1 MIKKLKQKI
10 YKLLKWSEKYTQTDM
25 IYLAK
30 GGSWLIFSRL
40 TLIFLGF
47 LLTLAF
53 ANLISKQTY
62 GNYKYIISIFSLFS
76 IATLPEIYP
85 SLVQAIS
92 RKFEGNFFEATKK
105 RIFYGFLGSLGLFG
119 ISLYYFFQKNFLF
132 AKAFLLASFFL
143 PFFYSFETYK
153 ALFHGRKRFDLLAKF
168 QILEKFIPT
177 FILILILF
185 LSNNL
190 FLILLSYFLCFTF
203 TRLLVWLFSI
213 KKYSPNTRKDS
224 SVISYGKHLTLI
236 QFLSYL
242 ASYLDKVLVFHYLG
256 AASLA
261 IYHFAIVIPDQLS
274 TFLGSLKSLALPRFS
289 ERKPQEV
296 KKNLNKKILKFAI
309 LISLIVAFYL
319 LLCPLIYKIFFPQYQ
334 KSIFYSQIFSFSIFG
349 ALAILP
355 HTFLLSQ
362 RKVKKLY
369 QYNFLS
375 ALIRILFILCGLY
388 LGGLFGLILGRVAAR
403 FFNFLILEILV
414 IKS

>member
-30 GGSWLIFSRL
+30 GGGWITISRL
-40 TLIFLGF
+40 TLITLSF

-53 ANLISKQTY
+53 ANLISKETY

-119 ISLYYFFQKNFLF
+119 ISLYYFFQKNFVF

-168 QILEKFIPT
+168 QVLEKLIPT

-203 TRLLVWLFSI
+203 SRFFLWLFSI
-213 KKYSPNTRKDS
+213 KKYSPNLKKDAL
-224 SVISYGKHLTLI
+224 VISYGKHLTLI
-236 QFLSYL
+236 QLFSHL
-242 ASYLDKVLVFHYLG
+242 ANYLDKILVFQHLG
-256 AASLA
+256 ATSLA
-261 IYHFAIVIPDQLS
+261 IYHFAVVVPDQFS
-274 TFLGSLKSLALPRFS
+274 GFLDNLRSLALPKFS
-289 ERKPQEV
+289 EKDPQKI

-309 LISLIVAFYL
+309 LISLIVALYL
-319 LLCPLIYKIFFPQYQ
+319 LFCPLIYKIFFPQYQ

-349 ALAILP
+349 S
-355 HTFLLSQ
+355 LLRSH
-362 RKVKKLY
+362 KK
-369 QYNFLS
+369 
-375 ALIRILFILCGLY
+375 
-388 LGGLFGLILGRVAAR
+388 
-403 FFNFLILEILV
+403 
-414 IKS
+414 